1 MEIRNK
7 NVELVFIIDRS
18 GSMAGMESDTV
29 GGFNSMLEQQKK
41 TEGNKFV
48 TTYLFNQSHRLLHDR
63 LDIDEVSPLTERD
76 YCAGGSTA
84 LIDCIGDAIKHIEYV
99 HKYIRPEDVPVKT
112 IFAITTDGLENASRK
127 YSSSEVKTMIER
139 KKKEDGWEFLF
150 IGANID
156 AVETAKRYGICE
168 DRAIN
173 YRQTHRGTR
182 STFAAM
188 NTFIRESAHNA
199 YYDIKSEP
207 SEFRSEIDDRDD

>member
-7 NVELVFIIDRS
+7 NVELVFIIDIS
-18 GSMAGMESDTV
+18 GSMAGMESDTI

-63 LDIDEVSPLTERD
+63 LDIGEGSPLTERD
-76 YCAGGSTA
+76 YCARGSTA

-99 HKYIRPEDVPVKT
+99 HRYIRPEDVPVKT

-127 YSSSEVKTMIER
+127 YSSSEVKAMIER

-156 AVETAKRYGICE
+156 AISTAKSFGIEE
-168 DRAIN
+168 DRAVN
-173 YRQTHRGTR
+173 YRADKQGTGVVYQAVCKAVSGMRKGGKLAPGWSAPIQEDFENNDRG
-182 STFAAM
+182 
-188 NTFIRESAHNA
+188 
-199 YYDIKSEP
+199 
-207 SEFRSEIDDRDD
+207 